1 MRKQQEHGFTLIEL
15 IVAVAIIGLLAAVAI
30 PAYQEYVLQGGRS
43 EGQAKLLEVMQMQ
56 ERFYSQNQTYTTN
69 LGVGGLAFAGVAAA
83 AAAPSERGRYLVTAG
98 LCAAGAITNCVRLS
112 AAPQGAQASDLEC
125 ATLTIDSR
133 GTKTENGAGNLA
145 DCW

>member
-1 MRKQQEHGFTLIEL
+1 MRKQHEQGFTLIEL

-69 LGVGGLAFAGVAAA
+69 LGAGGLAFAGVDAD
-83 AAAPSERGRYLVTAG
+83 AAAPSERGRYLVQASQ
-98 LCAAGAITNCVRLS
+98 CGAVAIANCILLT
-112 AAPQGAQASDLEC
+112 AAPQGAQAADLEC
-125 ATLTIDSR
+125 GNLTLDSR
-133 GTKTENGAGNLA
+133 GTKAENGSGTLA